1 MRSSQESAPAPT
13 ARQAGVADSDQTITE
28 HYTGVGEVM
37 GVYFLGDFFSKT
49 DQQFRVKRSLLLN
62 WDDLKTENIVILG
75 SPAENFVLRELPQEQ
90 DFRFG
95 PVRDESQR
103 MTFGIINTKPKEG
116 EQAVY
121 LAKQEGPSRSQI
133 SEDYAIVSLLRGLDA
148 EHRLM
153 ILAGI
158 TTFGTQAAA
167 EYVTRPEYIKEMISR
182 LNTSSVDSPRLPSYY
197 QVLIKVKVNGGVPV
211 QISYVTHHAL

>member
-1 MRSSQESAPAPT
+1 
-13 ARQAGVADSDQTITE
+13 
-28 HYTGVGEVM
+28 
-37 GVYFLGDFFSKT
+37 
-49 DQQFRVKRSLLLN
+49 
-62 WDDLKTENIVILG
+62 
-75 SPAENFVLRELPQEQ
+75 
-90 DFRFG
+90 
-95 PVRDESQR
+95 
-103 MTFGIINTKPKEG
+103 MTFGIINTKPKAG
-116 EQAVY
+116 EQPVY

-167 EYVTRPEYIKEMISR
+167 EYVTRPEYVKELVAK
-182 LNTSSVDSPRLPSYY
+182 LNTGTADAPRLPSYD
-197 QVLIKVKVNGGVPV
+197 QVLVKVKVNGGVPV